1 MTALKTAF
9 YNRILFKLLVPVVI
23 IGITFSTLLVGFLSS
38 PMKDFL
44 TRQFDANLR
53 LASVTGL
60 KICEDSFNYLLDLRM
75 EQNREMNQALQN
87 EALEKIKTAS
97 SQFPHIHLLVVES
110 GHDIKAGSLES
121 TPKEWEDFS
130 LEGQNDVT
138 MRCRFNGRAARSHV
152 QFFPFWDWHV
162 ISFVFEED
170 YKSPVRMAYTATY
183 LGSAGVFLAML
194 VTMVAVFFLFINKPL
209 HRLISATNDIA
220 DGRFSRMDTI
230 VPDEFGQLMKAF
242 NSMVASLEN
251 EKAAV
256 NSLIHQLRESEAL
269 FRSQFEFGN
278 IGIAITSPEK
288 GWLRANDRLC
298 RMLGY
303 NEEELRQKTWSDMTH
318 PDDLAADMASFN
330 RMLAGD
336 IDSYEMEKRF
346 FHKDTTIVF
355 THLNVS
361 CFRNPDQSVKFIIAS
376 LLGITDRKQAEEE
389 KKQLDLQLAQ
399 AQKMEAIGTLAG
411 GIAHDFNNMLGVISG
426 RAELGLKK
434 TAPTDPV
441 HRDLEQILNAA
452 GRSADITRQLLA
464 FAREQTISP
473 RVIDLNHTVGSM
485 LKMLGRLIGEDI
497 DLLWQ
502 PAGDLWPVKIDPSQ
516 LDQILVNLCVNARD
530 AIADVG
536 KITIETG
543 MKVFDPAYCAAHAE
557 FVPGEFVLLAVSDDG
572 CGMDR
577 HTRNNLFEPFFTTKE
592 TGRGT
597 GLGLATVYGIV
608 RQNNGFINVYSEPEK
623 GTSFRIYLPRHCA
636 GMPDTIQQKPAALLP
651 RGSGET
657 LLVVEDEAS
666 ILDMLES
673 MLKSLNYTI
682 LTADSPG
689 RAMAAAQ
696 SHDSRIHL
704 VITDVVMPEMNG
716 RDLAGKLSALYPD
729 IRILFMSGYTANVIA
744 HQGVLDEGVHFI
756 QKPFSMQELAAKVHE
771 VLGVSSS
778 SRPLSGRDPAGSG
791 PGPCHGRSGSH
802 TGTGTETGTRPADAW
817 DWEPPPDR

>member
-1 MTALKTAF
+1 MAALKTAF
-9 YNRILFKLLVPVVI
+9 HNRILFKLLVPVVI
-23 IGITFSTLLVGFLSS
+23 IGITFSTLLVGLLSS

-75 EQNREMNQALQN
+75 EQNREMNQALKN

-121 TPKEWEDFS
+121 TPKEWEDFP

-194 VTMVAVFFLFINKPL
+194 VTLVAVFFLFINKPL

-220 DGRFSRMDTI
+220 EGRFSRMDAI

-376 LLGITDRKQAEEE
+376 LLDITDRKQAEEE

-464 FAREQTISP
+464 FARKQTISP

-502 PAGDLWPVKIDPSQ
+502 PADDLWPVKIDPSQ

-778 SRPLSGRDPAGSG
+778 SRPLTGRDPAGSG

>member
-1 MTALKTAF
+1 
-9 YNRILFKLLVPVVI
+9 
-23 IGITFSTLLVGFLSS
+23 
-38 PMKDFL
+38 
-44 TRQFDANLR
+44 
-53 LASVTGL
+53 
-60 KICEDSFNYLLDLRM
+60 
-75 EQNREMNQALQN
+75 
-87 EALEKIKTAS
+87 
-97 SQFPHIHLLVVES
+97 
-110 GHDIKAGSLES
+110 
-121 TPKEWEDFS
+121 
-130 LEGQNDVT
+130 
-138 MRCRFNGRAARSHV
+138 
-152 QFFPFWDWHV
+152 
-162 ISFVFEED
+162 
-170 YKSPVRMAYTATY
+170 
-183 LGSAGVFLAML
+183 
-194 VTMVAVFFLFINKPL
+194 
-209 HRLISATNDIA
+209 
-220 DGRFSRMDTI
+220 

-242 NSMVASLEN
+242 NSMVTSLEK

-256 NSLIHQLRESEAL
+256 NSLIHQLKESEAL

-278 IGIAITSPEK
+278 IGIAITSPDK

-303 NEEELRQKTWSDMTH
+303 TEEELRQKTWSDMTH

-376 LLGITDRKQAEEE
+376 LLDITDRKKAEEE
-389 KKQLDLQLAQ
+389 KKKLDLQLAQ

-434 TAPTDPV
+434 TAPTDLV
-441 HRDLEQILNAA
+441 YKDLEQIHNAA
-452 GRSADITRQLLA
+452 QRSADITRQLLA
-464 FAREQTISP
+464 FARKQTISP
-473 RVIDLNHTVGSM
+473 RVIDLNHTVGNM
-485 LKMLGRLIGEDI
+485 IKMLGRLIGEDI

-502 PAGDLWPVKIDPSQ
+502 PADDLWPVKIDPSQ

-530 AIADVG
+530 AIPDVG

-543 MKVFDPAYCAAHAE
+543 MKVFDPAYCAVHAG

-577 HTRNNLFEPFFTTKE
+577 HTLDNLFEPFFTTKE

-608 RQNNGFINVYSEPEK
+608 KQNNGFINVYSEPEK
-623 GTSFRIYLPRHCA
+623 GTSFRIYFPRHSA
-636 GMPDTIQQKPAALLP
+636 GMPDTIQEKPAALMP

-682 LTADSPG
+682 LTANSPG
-689 RAMAAAQ
+689 RAMAAAL
-696 SHDSRIHL
+696 SHDNQIHL

-716 RDLAGKLSALYPD
+716 RDLAGHISSLYPD
-729 IRILFMSGYTANVIA
+729 IQILFMSGYTANVIA

-771 VLGVSSS
+771 VLGV
-778 SRPLSGRDPAGSG
+778 
-791 PGPCHGRSGSH
+791 RS
-802 TGTGTETGTRPADAW
+802 
-817 DWEPPPDR
+817 

>member
-1 MTALKTAF
+1 MAPPKTAF

-23 IGITFSTLLVGFLSS
+23 IGIIFSTLLISFLTS

-60 KICEDSFNYLLDLRM
+60 RICEDSFNYLLDLRM
-75 EQNREMNQALQN
+75 EQNREMNQVLKN

-110 GHDIKAGSLES
+110 GRHVKANSLEN
-121 TPKEWEDFS
+121 TPEKWEDTP

-138 MRCRFNGRAARSHV
+138 LQCAFSGRDARCRV
-152 QFFPFWDWHV
+152 QYFPYWDWHV
-162 ISFVFEED
+162 ISFVFEDD

-194 VTMVAVFFLFINKPL
+194 ITLVAVFFLFINRPL
-209 HRLISATNDIA
+209 GRLISATNDISK
-220 DGRFSRMDTI
+220 GRYSRIDTI

-242 NSMVASLEN
+242 NSMVTSLEK

-256 NSLIHQLRESEAL
+256 NSLIHQLKESEAL

-278 IGIAITSPEK
+278 IGIAITSPDK

-303 NEEELRQKTWSDMTH
+303 SEEELRQKTWSDMTH

-330 RMLAGD
+330 RMLAGE

-376 LLGITDRKQAEEE
+376 LLDITDRKQAEQE
-389 KKQLDLQLAQ
+389 KKKLDLQLAQ

-434 TAPTDPV
+434 TAPTDLV
-441 HRDLEQILNAA
+441 YKDLEQIHNAA
-452 GRSADITRQLLA
+452 QRSADITRQLLA
-464 FAREQTISP
+464 FARKQTISP
-473 RVIDLNHTVGSM
+473 RVIDLNHTVGNM
-485 LKMLGRLIGEDI
+485 IKMLGRLIGEDI

-502 PAGDLWPVKIDPSQ
+502 PADDLWPVKIDPSQ

-530 AIADVG
+530 AIPDVG

-543 MKVFDPAYCAAHAE
+543 MKVFDPAYCAVHAG

-577 HTRNNLFEPFFTTKE
+577 HTLDNLFEPFFTTKE

-608 RQNNGFINVYSEPEK
+608 KQNNGFINVYSEPEK
-623 GTSFRIYLPRHCA
+623 GTSFRIYFPRHSA
-636 GMPDTIQQKPAALLP
+636 GMPDTIQEKPAALMP

-657 LLVVEDEAS
+657 LLVVEDDGA
-666 ILDMLES
+666 ILDMLET

-689 RAMAAAQ
+689 RAMALAQ
-696 SHDSRIHL
+696 SHNSRIHM

-716 RDLAGKLSALYPD
+716 RDLAGHISSLYPD
-729 IRILFMSGYTANVIA
+729 IQILFMSGYTANVIA

-756 QKPFSMQELAAKVHE
+756 QKPFSMQDMAAKIQE
-771 VLGVSSS
+771 VLG
-778 SRPLSGRDPAGSG
+778 G
-791 PGPCHGRSGSH
+791 
-802 TGTGTETGTRPADAW
+802 
-817 DWEPPPDR
+817 